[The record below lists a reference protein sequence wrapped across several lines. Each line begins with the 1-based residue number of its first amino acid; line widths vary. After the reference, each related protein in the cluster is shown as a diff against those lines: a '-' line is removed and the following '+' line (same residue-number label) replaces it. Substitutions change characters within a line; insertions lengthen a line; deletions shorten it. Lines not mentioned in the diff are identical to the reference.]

1 MFHGCGNSGRH
12 MAESDEVESTDNEA
26 SYFYGIRVDSL
37 NIVKDRIAPNMFLA
51 EILSGYRVDY
61 NTIHQ
66 ITESA
71 RGVFDF
77 RRLRAGQNFYVLHSN
92 DSTAMPQ
99 YFIYDMNAFEYIVCD
114 IRNSVCV
121 YAGQKPIR
129 TEEKTASG
137 TIDHSLYVTLDE
149 RDIHPTLALS
159 LSNIFAWT
167 IDFYH
172 LQKGDRFKVIY
183 KERFVDSTSLGVSE
197 IEAAVFD
204 HRGRE
209 IYACRYMPT
218 NDSIYN
224 YFDQEGESLR
234 KAFLKSPLKFGRMTS
249 AYSGRRFHPVQKRY
263 KAHKGTDYAAPTGT
277 PIMATSDG
285 VVVEATYKKH
295 NGNYVKLRHNSKYM
309 TQYLHMSGFAP
320 GIKPGKFVRQGE
332 TIGYVG
338 STGLATGPHVCYRF
352 WKDGEQVDHTK
363 EDLPPS
369 DPIPA
374 DDMKNYLAHFST
386 VRARLDAI
394 EYPALQEGSPADSL
408 LAVKA
413 P

>member
-1 MFHGCGNSGRH
+1 

-51 EILSGYRVDY
+51 DILSGYRVDY

-209 IYACRYMPT
+209 IYACRYMPA
-218 NDSIYN
+218 NDSVYN

-394 EYPALQEGSPADSL
+394 EYPAPQEGSPADSL